1 MKIPVEQITQSP
13 KEIMFSEKIEELN
26 ALFAKEK
33 YRDFHFPP
41 VLHGSLVYY
50 RSGQELFFHGSFGGR
65 FEGCCSRCL
74 TNYPFDVEKSF
85 DLMLVPSPARPDRK
99 IEELK
104 REELGLSYY
113 SSDVIELA
121 PLIEEQVLLAL
132 PTRPLCREDCRG
144 LCGGCG
150 VNLNSEEC
158 ACDPAA
164 PSDSHMAI
172 FRTLKI
178 NR

>member
-1 MKIPVEQITQSP
+1 MKIPVEQITPSP

-26 ALFAKEK
+26 SLFAKEK
-33 YRDFHFPP
+33 YRDFQFPS
-41 VLHGSLVYY
+41 LLDGSLVYY
-50 RSGQELFFHGSFGGR
+50 RSGQELFFHGSFGGK
-65 FEGCCSRCL
+65 FEGCCGRCL
-74 TNYPFDVEKSF
+74 INYSFNVEKSF
-85 DLMLVPSPARPDRK
+85 DLVLVPAPARSERK
-99 IEELK
+99 VKELR

-144 LCGGCG
+144 LCSGCG

-164 PSDSHMAI
+164 PSDSRTAI

>member
-1 MKIPVEQITQSP
+1 MKIPVEQITPSP
-13 KEIMFSEKIEELN
+13 KVVMFSEKIEELN
-26 ALFAKEK
+26 SLFAKEK
-33 YRDFHFPP
+33 YRDFHFPS
-41 VLHGSLVYY
+41 LLDGRLVYY
-50 RSGQELFFHGSFGGR
+50 RSGQELFFHGSFGGK
-65 FEGCCSRCL
+65 FQGCCSRCL
-74 TNYPFDVEKSF
+74 TTYSFDVEKSF
-85 DLMLVPSPARPDRK
+85 DLMLVPEPSRSERK
-99 IEELK
+99 VEELK

-150 VNLNSEEC
+150 VNLNNEPC

-164 PSDSHMAI
+164 PSDPRIAI

>member
-13 KEIMFSEKIEELN
+13 KEVKFSERIEKLN
-26 ALFAKEK
+26 SLFAKEK
-33 YRDFHFPP
+33 YRDFQFPP
-41 VLHGSLVYY
+41 MLDGTLVYY
-50 RSGQELFFHGSFGGR
+50 RLGQELFFHGAFGGK
-65 FEGCCSRCL
+65 FEGYCSRCL
-74 TNYPFDVEKSF
+74 TDYSFKVEKEF
-85 DLMLVPSPARPDRK
+85 DLVLVPSPSRSERR

-113 SSDVIELA
+113 STDMIELA

-132 PTRPLCREDCRG
+132 PTRPLCREDCQG

-150 VNLNSEEC
+150 ANLNNEEC
-158 ACDPAA
+158 ACNPIAA
-164 PSDSHMAI
+164 SDSRMAI
-172 FRTLKI
+172 FRTLKV

>member
-1 MKIPVEQITQSP
+1 MKIPVDQITQSP
-13 KEIMFSEKIEELN
+13 KEIIVSEKIEELN
-26 ALFAKEK
+26 SFFAKAK

-41 VLHGSLVYY
+41 VLDVNLVYY
-50 RSGQELFFHGSFGGR
+50 RSGQELFFQGSFDGR

-74 TNYPFDVEKSF
+74 ANYSFDVQKSF
-85 DLMLVPSPARPDRK
+85 DIVLVPDPARPERK
-99 IEELK
+99 VEELR

-113 SSDVIELA
+113 SSDIIELT
-121 PLIEEQVLLAL
+121 PLIEEQILLAL
-132 PTRPLCREDCRG
+132 PTRPLCHEDCRG

-150 VNLNSEEC
+150 VNLNVEEC

-164 PSDSHMAI
+164 LSDSHFAI

>member
-1 MKIPVEQITQSP
+1 MKIPVEQITPSP
-13 KEIMFSEKIEELN
+13 REVMFSEKIEELN
-26 ALFAKEK
+26 SLFVKEK
-33 YRDFHFPP
+33 HRDFRFPS
-41 VLHGSLVYY
+41 LLDGSLVYY
-50 RSGQELFFHGSFGGR
+50 RSGQELFFHGSFAGK

-74 TNYPFDVEKSF
+74 TNYSFDVEKSF
-85 DLMLVPSPARPDRK
+85 DLVLVPHPARSERK
-99 IEELK
+99 VEALK

-144 LCGGCG
+144 LCSGCG
-150 VNLNSEEC
+150 VNLNSGKC
-158 ACDPAA
+158 VCDPAA
-164 PSDSHMAI
+164 PSDSRMAI

>member
-1 MKIPVEQITQSP
+1 MKIPVEQITPSP
-13 KEIMFSEKIEELN
+13 KELVFSEKIEELN
-26 ALFAKEK
+26 SFFAREK

-41 VLHGSLVYY
+41 LLDGSLVYY
-50 RSGQELFFHGSFGGR
+50 RSGQELFFHGSFGGK

-74 TNYPFDVEKSF
+74 TNYSFDVEKSF
-85 DLMLVPSPARPDRK
+85 DLVLVPDPAHSERK
-99 IEELK
+99 VEELK

-121 PLIEEQVLLAL
+121 PLLREQVLLAS

-144 LCGGCG
+144 LCSGCG
-150 VNLNSEEC
+150 ANLNTEEC
-158 ACDPAA
+158 ACDPAE
-164 PSDSHMAI
+164 PSDSRMAI

>member
-13 KEIMFSEKIEELN
+13 KEIYFSERIEKLN
-26 ALFAKEK
+26 SLFAKEK
-33 YRDFHFPP
+33 YRDIHFPSI
-41 VLHGSLVYY
+41 LDGRLVYY
-50 RSGQELFFHGSFGGR
+50 RSGQELFFHGSFGGK

-74 TNYPFDVEKSF
+74 TNYSFDVEKPF
-85 DLMLVPSPARPDRK
+85 DVVLVPHPTRSERK
-99 IEELK
+99 VEELK

-113 SSDVIELA
+113 SSDIIELT

-132 PTRPLCREDCRG
+132 PTRPLCREYCRG

-150 VNLNSEEC
+150 ANLNTEEC
-158 ACDPAA
+158 GCDPAA
-164 PSDSHMAI
+164 PSDSRMAI

>member
-1 MKIPVEQITQSP
+1 MKIPVEQITPSP

-26 ALFAKEK
+26 SLFVKEK
-33 YRDFHFPP
+33 HRDFHFPS
-41 VLHGSLVYY
+41 LLDGSLVYY
-50 RSGQELFFHGSFGGR
+50 RSGQELFFHGSFAGK

-74 TNYPFDVEKSF
+74 TNYSFDVEKSF
-85 DLMLVPSPARPDRK
+85 DVVLVPDPARSQRK
-99 IEELK
+99 VEELK

-121 PLIEEQVLLAL
+121 PLIKEQVLLAL

-144 LCGGCG
+144 LCSGCG
-150 VNLNSEEC
+150 VNLNSGEC

-164 PSDSHMAI
+164 PSDSRMAI
-172 FRTLKI
+172 FRTLRI

>member
-13 KEIMFSEKIEELN
+13 KEIHFSERIEELN
-26 ALFAKEK
+26 ALFANDKH
-33 YRDFHFPP
+33 RDFRFPP
-41 VLHGSLVYY
+41 VLDGTVVYY
-50 RSGQELFFHGSFGGR
+50 RSGQEIFLHGSFRGK
-65 FEGCCSRCL
+65 FEGRCSRCL
-74 TNYPFDVEKSF
+74 ASYSFNVEKEY
-85 DLMLVPSPARPDRK
+85 DLVLVPDPARSERR
-99 IEELK
+99 IEELT

-144 LCGGCG
+144 LCGRCG
-150 VNLNSEEC
+150 VNLNYEEC
-158 ACDPAA
+158 VCDPAA
-164 PSDSHMAI
+164 VSDSPMAI

>member
-1 MKIPVEQITQSP
+1 MKIPVDQITQSP
-13 KEIMFSEKIEELN
+13 KEITFSEKIEDLN
-26 ALFAKEK
+26 ALFANDK
-33 YRDFHFPP
+33 YRDFQFPA
-41 VLHGSLVYY
+41 VLQGQLEYY

-74 TNYPFDVEKSF
+74 SNYPFDVEKSF
-85 DLMLVPSPARPDRK
+85 DLVLVPDPARCERK
-99 IEELK
+99 VEELK

-113 SSDVIELA
+113 SSDMIDLA
-121 PLIEEQVLLAL
+121 PLVEEQVLLAL

-150 VNLNSEEC
+150 VNLNNEVC
-158 ACDPAA
+158 VCDPAA
-164 PSDSHMAI
+164 ASDSRMAI

>member
-50 RSGQELFFHGSFGGR
+50 RSGQELFFHGAFGGE

-74 TNYPFDVEKSF
+74 TNYLFDVEKSF
-85 DLMLVPSPARPDRK
+85 DLVLVPDPARAERK
-99 IEELK
+99 VEELK

-113 SSDVIELA
+113 SSDMIELA

>member
-1 MKIPVEQITQSP
+1 MKIPVDQITQSP
-13 KEIMFSEKIEELN
+13 KEILFAEKIESLN
-26 ALFAKEK
+26 SFFANEK
-33 YRDFHFPP
+33 HRDFHFPS
-41 VLHGSLVYY
+41 VLKGTLVYY
-50 RSGQELFFHGSFGGR
+50 RSGKELFFEGSFWGR

-74 TNYPFDVEKSF
+74 AHYSFDLEKSF
-85 DLMLVPSPARPDRK
+85 DIVLVPDPARPERK
-99 IEELK
+99 VEELR

-113 SSDVIELA
+113 SGDMIELA

-150 VNLNSEEC
+150 VNLNVEDC

-164 PSDSHMAI
+164 PSESHFAI